1 MGIFDFVKSV
11 GKKLSGVSDA
21 QAQAQPTAENLK
33 QELDSHQL
41 GTQDVNITVDG
52 DQAILT
58 GSVADQATLEK
69 AIMAVG
75 NAHGIA
81 KVNADGVSVI
91 AATSPDAPAASP
103 RFYTVKEGD
112 SLWKIAE
119 EVYGKGQGAKHTLIF
134 EANRPM
140 LSSPDKIY
148 PGQSLRIPELS

>member
-21 QAQAQPTAENLK
+21 TAQAAQPTADGLK

-41 GTQDVNITVDG
+41 GTQDVEISVEG
-52 DQAILT
+52 DQATLKGT
-58 GSVADQATLEK
+58 VADQATLEK

-81 KVNADGVSVI
+81 KVNADQLTVAA
-91 AATSPDAPAASP
+91 AATEALATEP

-119 EVYGKGQGAKHTLIF
+119 AVYGKGQGAKHTVIF

-148 PGQSLRIPELS
+148 PGQSLRIPSIA